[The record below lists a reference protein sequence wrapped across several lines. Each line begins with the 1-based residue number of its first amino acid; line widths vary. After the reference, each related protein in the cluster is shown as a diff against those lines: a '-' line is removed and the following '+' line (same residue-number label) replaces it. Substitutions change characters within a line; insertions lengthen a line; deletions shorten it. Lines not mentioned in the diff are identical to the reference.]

1 MDAFLDFVLRQD
13 PATVILVL
21 IVLSA
26 LENVFPPVPADVAA
40 ALGAFW
46 AVRAGISPVL
56 VGVLCFLG
64 NQASAVGVYF
74 WVHERGEAV
83 RRSRE
88 FHLLLPPE
96 IQPAMRRYFDRF
108 GGLGI
113 FMSRFL
119 PGLRAGVLP
128 FAALNHVSPL
138 RALVPAGIASLLW
151 YVALTAAGSAL
162 GLAYEDVKTTVARV
176 TGALGTVGIVVS
188 AVGIFLLWRAGK
200 RARAK
205 RLAESASNTP

>member
-13 PATVILVL
+13 PATVIVVL
-21 IVLSA
+21 MLLSA

-64 NQASAVGVYF
+64 NQASAIGVYF
-74 WVHERGEAV
+74 WVRERGDEV
-83 RRSRE
+83 RQSRE

-113 FMSRFL
+113 FLSRFL

-138 RALVPAGIASLLW
+138 RALLPAGIASLLW

-162 GLAYEDVKTTVARV
+162 GLAYDDVKTTVARV
-176 TGALGTVGIVVS
+176 TGALGTVGILVAAMGV
-188 AVGIFLLWRAGK
+188 FLLWRAGR

-205 RLAESASNTP
+205 RLAESAADSR

>member
-21 IVLSA
+21 ILLSA

-74 WVHERGEAV
+74 WVHARGDAV
-83 RRSRE
+83 RQSRE

-96 IQPAMRRYFDRF
+96 IQPVMRRYFDRF

-138 RALVPAGIASLLW
+138 RALLPAGIASLLW

-162 GLAYEDVKTTVARV
+162 GLAYDDVKTTVARV

-188 AVGIFLLWRAGK
+188 AVGVLLLWRAAK

-205 RLAESASNTP
+205 RLAGEAAGTH

>member
-13 PATVILVL
+13 PAIVILVL
-21 IVLSA
+21 VVLSA

-64 NQASAVGVYF
+64 TQASAVAVYF
-74 WVHERGEAV
+74 WVRERGEAV
-83 RRSRE
+83 RNSRE

-96 IQPAMRRYFDRF
+96 IQPAVRRYFDRF

-113 FMSRFL
+113 FLSRFL

-138 RALVPAGIASLLW
+138 RALVPAAFASLIW
-151 YVALTAAGSAL
+151 YATLTATGSAL
-162 GLAYEDVKTTVARV
+162 GLAYDDVKSTVARV
-176 TGALGTVGIVVS
+176 TGALGTVGILIG
-188 AVGIFLLWRAGK
+188 AMGLYLLWRAGK
-200 RARAK
+200 RMRAG
-205 RLAESASNTP
+205 RHAGPR